1 MDDFRPLP
9 AAIRSLIE
17 LAVREDLG
25 DLPGAG
31 DKAAIR
37 LDRTVALSISPDLSA
52 TGKIIAR
59 QEAVISGSD
68 LVAEILSYYDLRIQ
82 SSILIPDGT
91 PASPGA
97 VVAEIS
103 GPAGAI
109 LAAERVVLN
118 FLGRLSGIATLTRL
132 YSEAAA
138 GGLNTSGKPVIC
150 DTRKTTPGWREL
162 EKYAVRCGGGVNHRM
177 GLFDG
182 VMLKDNHLAALRRS
196 AGNTLSLAEMT
207 RQLRARIP
215 AHIPLW
221 LEIDFLD
228 QLREALPGG
237 ADIILLDN
245 MTPQQMRQAVTW
257 RDEFRPGG
265 PPLLEASGGITLKTV
280 AEIAATG
287 VDRISIG
294 ALTHSAPVADIAMDF
309 IEHE

>member
-1 MDDFRPLP
+1 MDDFRPLS

-17 LAVREDLG
+17 LALREDLG
-25 DLPGAG
+25 DLPDNG
-31 DKAAIR
+31 DKTAIR
-37 LDRTVALSISPDLSA
+37 LDRTVALSIPPDLSA
-52 TGKIIAR
+52 AGKIIAR
-59 QEAVISGSD
+59 KEAVIAGSV
-68 LVAEILSYYDLRIQ
+68 LVAEILSHYDTRIQ
-82 SSILIPDGT
+82 SSILIPDGSL
-91 PASPGA
+91 AAPGA

-118 FLGRLSGIATLTRL
+118 FLGRLSGIATLTRQFVQA
-132 YSEAAA
+132 AAA
-138 GGLNTSGKPVIC
+138 GSNQSGKPVIC
-150 DTRKTTPGWREL
+150 DTRKTTPGWRDL

-196 AGNTLSLAEMT
+196 AGKALSLAEMT

-215 AHIPLW
+215 PHIPMW

-228 QLREALPGG
+228 QLREALPGA

-245 MTPQQMRQAVTW
+245 MTPRQMRQAVIW

-265 PPLLEASGGITLKTV
+265 PPLLEASGGVTLETV
-280 AEIAATG
+280 GEIAATG

-294 ALTHSAPVADIAMDF
+294 ALTHSAPVADLAMDF
-309 IEHE
+309 LEHE

>member
-9 AAIRSLIE
+9 FAVRALIE
-17 LAVREDLG
+17 LAVQEDLG
-25 DLPGAG
+25 DLPDSG
-31 DKAAIR
+31 DKTAIR
-37 LDRTVALSISPDLSA
+37 LDRTVALSIPPDLSA
-52 TGKIIAR
+52 TGKIVAR
-59 QEAVISGSD
+59 KEAVISGSV
-68 LVAEILSYYDLRIQ
+68 LVAEILSYYDPRIQ

-91 PASPGA
+91 SAPPGA

-103 GPAGAI
+103 GPAGAM

-118 FLGRLSGIATLTRL
+118 FLGRLSGIATLTRR
-132 YSEAAA
+132 YVQAAAA
-138 GGLNTSGKPVIC
+138 GSNQPGKPVIC

-196 AGNTLSLAEMT
+196 AGKALSLAELT
-207 RQLRARIP
+207 RELRARIP
-215 AHIPLW
+215 LHIPLW

-228 QLREALPGG
+228 QLREALPGA

-245 MTPQQMRQAVTW
+245 MTPQQMRQAVIL

-265 PPLLEASGGITLKTV
+265 PPLLEASGGVTLKTV
-280 AEIAATG
+280 AQIAAMG

-294 ALTHSAPVADIAMDF
+294 ALTHSAPVADLAMDF

>member
-1 MDDFRPLP
+1 MDDFRPLS

-17 LAVREDLG
+17 LALREDLG
-25 DLPGAG
+25 DLPDNG
-31 DKAAIR
+31 DKTAIR
-37 LDRTVALSISPDLSA
+37 LDRTVALSIPPDLSA
-52 TGKIIAR
+52 AGKIIAR
-59 QEAVISGSD
+59 KEAVIAGSV
-68 LVAEILSYYDLRIQ
+68 LVAEILSHYDTRIQ

-97 VVAEIS
+97 VVADIS

-118 FLGRLSGIATLTRL
+118 FLGRLSGIATLTRQ
-132 YSEAAA
+132 YVQAAAA
-138 GGLNTSGKPVIC
+138 GSNQSGKPIIC

-196 AGNTLSLAEMT
+196 AGKALSLAEMT

-215 AHIPLW
+215 PHIPMW

-228 QLREALPGG
+228 QLREALPGA

-245 MTPQQMRQAVTW
+245 MTPRQMRQAVIW

-265 PPLLEASGGITLKTV
+265 PPLLEASGGVTLETV
-280 AEIAATG
+280 GEIAATG

-294 ALTHSAPVADIAMDF
+294 ALTHSAPVADLAMDF
-309 IEHE
+309 LEHE

>member
-1 MDDFRPLP
+1 MDDFRPLS
-9 AAIRSLIE
+9 AAIHSLIE
-17 LAVREDLG
+17 LALREDLG
-25 DLPGAG
+25 DLPDSGA
-31 DKAAIR
+31 KTAIR
-37 LDRTVALSISPDLSA
+37 LDRTVALSIPPDLSA

-59 QEAVISGSD
+59 KEAVISGSV
-68 LVAEILSYYDLRIQ
+68 LVAEILLHYDPRIQ
-82 SSILIPDGT
+82 SSILIPDGSL
-91 PASPGA
+91 AAPGA

-118 FLGRLSGIATLTRL
+118 FLGRLSGIATLTRQFVQA
-132 YSEAAA
+132 AAA
-138 GGLNTSGKPVIC
+138 GSNQSGKLVIC
-150 DTRKTTPGWREL
+150 DTRKTTPGWRDL

-196 AGNTLSLAEMT
+196 AGKAVSLAEMT

-215 AHIPLW
+215 PHIPMW

-228 QLREALPGG
+228 QLREALPGA

-245 MTPQQMRQAVTW
+245 MTPRQMRQAVIW

-265 PPLLEASGGITLKTV
+265 PPLLEASGGVTLETV
-280 AEIAATG
+280 GEIAATG

-294 ALTHSAPVADIAMDF
+294 ALTHSAPVADLAMDF
-309 IEHE
+309 LEHE

>member
-17 LAVREDLG
+17 LAIREDLG
-25 DLPGAG
+25 DLPNTA
-31 DKAAIR
+31 DKTAIR
-37 LDRTVALSISPDLSA
+37 LDRTVALSIPPDISA
-52 TGKIIAR
+52 VGKIIAR
-59 QEAVISGSD
+59 KEAVISGCV
-68 LVAEILSYYDLRIQ
+68 LVAEILSYYDPRIQ
-82 SSILIPDGT
+82 SSILIPDGSL
-91 PASPGA
+91 AQPGGA
-97 VVAEIS
+97 VAEIS
-103 GPAGAI
+103 GSAGAI

-118 FLGRLSGIATLTRL
+118 FLGRLSGIATLTRQ
-132 YSEAAA
+132 YVQAAA
-138 GGLNTSGKPVIC
+138 GGSSQSGKPVIC

-196 AGNTLSLAEMT
+196 AGKALSLAEIT
-207 RQLRARIP
+207 RQLRAGIP
-215 AHIPLW
+215 SHIPLW

-228 QLREALPGG
+228 QLREALPGA

-245 MTPQQMRQAVTW
+245 MTPPQMRQAVML

-265 PPLLEASGGITLKTV
+265 PPLLEASGGVTLKTI

-287 VDRISIG
+287 VDRISVG
-294 ALTHSAPVADIAMDF
+294 ALTHSAPASDLAMDF
-309 IEHE
+309 LEHE